1 MLCFNELIPPSM
13 RGAPLPLNLWPKLWR
28 AIEPEAEMSSTGE
41 HTPVDLLI
49 AALGL
54 KPLMSAP
61 MPRSRDV

>member
-1 MLCFNELIPPSM
+1 LIPPTM

-28 AIEPEAEMSSTGE
+28 AIEPESEMTTTGE

-54 KPLMSAP
+54 RPLISAS
-61 MPRSRDV
+61 MPRNPDA